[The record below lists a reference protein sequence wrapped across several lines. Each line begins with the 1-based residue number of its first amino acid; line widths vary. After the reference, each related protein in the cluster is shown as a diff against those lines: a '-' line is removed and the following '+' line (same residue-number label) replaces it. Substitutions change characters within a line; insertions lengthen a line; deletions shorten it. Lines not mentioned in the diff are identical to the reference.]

1 MAEDLSSARET
12 LRVRSARNRRRTQQN
27 GTAGGGNM
35 NLQLNEAQQ
44 PEPQVEDAPLM
55 VRLKDPHHLS
65 DERPKSRLGQLNP
78 FNRDRGG
85 GGESSSAPK
94 ATTEF
99 KETLKRPL
107 SSLFRRPGSRAG
119 REQQAAADK
128 SNREKETFSDE
139 VQEIG
144 KDEEVI
150 SSRPRN
156 ESFDRVPLNLDL
168 VARAPEFHVAEL
180 YNFDLPGFDNPEIK
194 KFEDIDLNP
203 LIRFLQLEEEVED
216 ETVPFNWDSLYA
228 NILSESREEWDAD
241 EELPDNNS

>member
-1 MAEDLSSARET
+1 MAEDISSARET
-12 LRVRSARNRRRTQQN
+12 LRARSARNRRRQQQN
-27 GTAGGGNM
+27 GTIGGNM
-35 NLQLNEAQQ
+35 NLQLHDAQQ

-85 GGESSSAPK
+85 GGESTPK
-94 ATTEF
+94 ATNEF

-144 KDEEVI
+144 KDEEVS

-168 VARAPEFHVAEL
+168 VARAPEFHVADL
-180 YNFDLPGFDNPEIK
+180 YNFEMPGFDNPEIK

-216 ETVPFNWDSLYA
+216 EAVPWTWDYLYA

-241 EELPDNNS
+241 EELPDNS